1 MKKFLSLLLAS
12 ACIVLIAVAKDFVI
26 QLKSGEEA
34 RIPVENIKD
43 IRFDGTT
50 DHVQLPEDPYP
61 TSTDFTR
68 KVLLTQH
75 TGTNCGYCPKMVMA
89 LRTVA
94 ADDNY
99 KDAFTLAALHSYDND
114 PMGTDLIREVSK
126 PYTGAGYPFT
136 NINWKNDG
144 VGALR
149 NYNLMADKLKQLIDG
164 EMTATVPSGIASLAT
179 INENTIDLT
188 IAMKAGENGRYRV
201 GAMLIEDGIKADQEN
216 YESETL
222 GNVDFSTHDNVVRT
236 LVGRD
241 TDGGFTGVNL
251 GAVQKGSVAFTTQTI
266 SIKNAWKMANSRLLI
281 YVAEKVGDRYV
292 CVNSAYAPVDGELPF
307 RYDSGKPGT
316 DAFVQLE
323 SNYVEAEPKGA
334 WYSVAYTMAD
344 GADGAPEVSTECDWI
359 EELSL
364 RNGEIHFHTAANET
378 AGTRSGR
385 IIVAYGDA
393 RPIAVTVRQKSIYDD
408 EDALFRISV
417 DILTPY
423 KAMVRI
429 EPNGYTGNYLF
440 FVAKCETV
448 DKYLNAGNLEG
459 WIEGDLD
466 YLQGL
471 AEYYETTLE
480 DFLPQYPQAYAMNG
494 ANTTMTY
501 SKLTNDTDYYI
512 YCYGLSLQGEVTT
525 EFFKKKFT
533 TTPVNKVDLSLTLE
547 ASDVTQTSADL
558 KVIPSDNEISYFWTY
573 VSEMDWTKYDLNFI
587 MDNMVQNV
595 LDAVA
600 LGTDINTI
608 IHRGPSGEK
617 VTGLWKGTRYHL
629 VGWGMDEMG
638 TPTTSPMEFGT
649 FTTIPEDV
657 TSDCTFAVDFP
668 VIKDNDMQIHIKP
681 SDNSERYY
689 AAFVEESKCE
699 GYDKYQMAQRLI
711 NMEDSRLQQGFY
723 GEGITWANAPWMLS
737 GEVTKWGRVDLFWTF
752 SPNRKYNIYVF
763 GIDANGKRTTDVY
776 YEQRSTLPAPESDM
790 TVEMVPQETT
800 YNKFTVTFKP
810 SRDDEYYIPLLVS
823 KEEMQYVTNP
833 DGTLDEQTICEEIE
847 HYYDNTPNYYTL
859 KGEITRSFNVVSETE
874 YTLLV
879 CGWSGGNTTH
889 FFTLDFTT
897 PAIPFGESK
906 ADVKTSWEL
915 FDGSELAELDW
926 DRWKDYTDMV
936 VFRAK
941 FEPNAEAAY
950 YTGGLWMPEGTYD
963 DLGGDDY
970 LLHLIQLDG
979 LNITNSPEGLY
990 RTLTYGVTYSFSY
1003 IAKDKDGKLGPWHY
1017 EEFTPRKGENITPAY
1032 DFWTKPSNAPCYVGA
1047 VSPDGKLKL
1056 ISAPSFGKKS
1066 AATDTGRLAP
1076 SEETGKTTADD
1087 SLGRN

>member
-43 IRFDGTT
+43 IRFDENS
-50 DHVQLPEDPYP
+50 DQVQLPEDPYP

-89 LRTVA
+89 LRTLA
-94 ADDNY
+94 ADEKY
-99 KDAFTLAALHSYDND
+99 EDAFTLAALHSYDND

-126 PYTGAGYPFT
+126 PYVAGGYPYT
-136 NINWKNDG
+136 NVNWKGEG

-149 NYNLMADKLKQLIDG
+149 NYTMMADRLKSLIDG
-164 EMTATVPSGIASLAT
+164 EQTATVASGIASMAK
-179 INENTIDLT
+179 INESTIDLT

-201 GAMLIEDGIKADQEN
+201 GAMLIEDGIKADQTN
-216 YESETL
+216 YDTDL
-222 GNVDFSTHDNVVRT
+222 GGEDFNTHNNVVRT

-251 GAVQKGSVAFTTQTI
+251 GAVQKGAVAYTTQTI
-266 SIKNAWKMANSRLLI
+266 TIKNAWKMANSRLLI

-307 RYDSGKPGT
+307 KYDSGKPGA
-316 DAFVQLE
+316 DAYVLLKN
-323 SNYVEAEPKGA
+323 NYVEAEPKGA
-334 WYSVAYTMAD
+334 YYSVEYTMAE
-344 GADGAPEVSTECDWI
+344 GATGVPEVSTECEWI
-359 EELSL
+359 EDLEL
-364 RNGEIHFHTAANET
+364 RDGEIRFHTAANET

-385 IIVAYGDA
+385 ILVAYGDA
-393 RPIAVTVRQKSIYDD
+393 RPIAVTVRQKSMYDD
-408 EDALFRISV
+408 EDALFKISV

-423 KAMVRI
+423 KAMVQI
-429 EPNGYTGNYLF
+429 VPNGYTGNYLF

-448 DKYLNAGNLEG
+448 DKYINAGNLEG

-471 AEYYETTLE
+471 ADYYESTLE
-480 DFLPQYPQAYAMNG
+480 DFLPNYPNAYAMNG
-494 ANTTMTY
+494 ATTTMTY
-501 SKLTNDTDYYI
+501 TKLTNDTDYYI
-512 YCYGLSLQGEVTT
+512 YCYGLTPQGEVTT
-525 EFFKKKFT
+525 DFYKKKFT
-533 TTPVNKVDLSLTLE
+533 TTPVDKVDLSLSLE
-547 ASDVTQTSADL
+547 TSNITQTSADL
-558 KVIPSDNEISYFWTY
+558 KVIPSNNDVTYFWTY

-595 LDAVA
+595 LEVVA
-600 LGTDINTI
+600 SGADINTI

-617 VTGLWKGTRYHL
+617 VKDLWKGTRYHL

-649 FTTIPEDV
+649 FTTLPEDV
-657 TSDCTFAVDFP
+657 TSNCTFKVDFP
-668 VIKDNDMQIHIKP
+668 VIKDNDMQIHIVP
-681 SDNSERYY
+681 SDNSVRYY
-689 AAFVEESKCE
+689 TAFVEESKCV
-699 GYDKYQMAQRLI
+699 GYDKYQMAQRII
-711 NMEDSRLQQGFY
+711 NMEDDRLKRNFY
-723 GEGITWANAPWMLS
+723 GSGYTWANIPWMYT
-737 GEVTKWGRVDLFWTF
+737 GEQTLWGRADLDWTF
-752 SPNRKYNIYVF
+752 SPNRNYNIYVF
-763 GIDANGKRTTDVY
+763 GVDGNGKRTTDVC
-776 YEQRSTLPAPESDM
+776 YEQRTTLPAPESDM
-790 TVEMVPQETT
+790 TIEMIPDEIT
-800 YNKFTVTFKP
+800 YNKLHVTFKP
-810 SRDDEYYIPLLVS
+810 SNNDEYYIPLLVS

-847 HYYDNTPNYYTL
+847 HYYDDTPNYYTM
-859 KGEITRSFNVVSETE
+859 KGEVKRTFNVVSETE

-897 PAIPFGESK
+897 PKIPFGESK
-906 ADVKTSWEL
+906 ADVKYTWEL
-915 FDGSELAELDW
+915 FDGAELAELDW
-926 DRWKDYTDMV
+926 NRWKEYTDFA
-936 VFRAK
+936 VFRVRM
-941 FEPNAEAAY
+941 EPNEYADY
-950 YTGGLWMPEGTYD
+950 YTGGIWMPEDSYL

-970 LLHLIQLDG
+970 LLHLIQLEG
-979 LNITNSPEGLY
+979 MNITNEPEGMY
-990 RTLTYGVTYSFSY
+990 RTLSFGVSYSFSA

-1017 EEFTPRKGENITPAY
+1017 EVITPKRGENMTPAY
-1032 DFWTKPSNAPCYVGA
+1032 DFWTKPDKAPTYVVA
-1047 VSPDGKLKL
+1047 VSPDGKMKT
-1056 ISAPSFGKKS
+1056 ISAPSFEKKNVK
-1066 AATDTGRLAP
+1066 ADADRLAP
-1076 SEETGKTTADD
+1076 AEKAEKTKADN